1 MLREKYMSQNE
12 KIPSRSEWKNLT
24 VSDLYKT
31 KLQMI
36 DLMFKA
42 SSAGATFIS
51 QYQGFISEIDSLISQ
66 KESSASE
73 N

>member
-1 MLREKYMSQNE
+1 MSQNE
-12 KIPSRSEWKNLT
+12 KIPSRSEWKDMSVN
-24 VSDLYKT
+24 DLHKT

-42 SSAGATFIS
+42 SSAGATFIG
-51 QYQGFISEIDSLISQ
+51 QYQGFISEIESLISQ
-66 KESSASE
+66 KESQAFE